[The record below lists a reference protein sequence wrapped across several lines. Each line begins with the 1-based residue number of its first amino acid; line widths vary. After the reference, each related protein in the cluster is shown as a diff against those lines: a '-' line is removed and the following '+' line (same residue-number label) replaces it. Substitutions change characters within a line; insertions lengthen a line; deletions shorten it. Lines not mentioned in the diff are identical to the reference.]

1 MLVHICCFL
10 PLLAVSP
17 KCLTFT
23 IVNCSAFQKV
33 SNWKCFPH
41 QCELCILNLF
51 SHSFSSFHSIFPKT
65 FVHPLML
72 SMTSQIRL
80 VSEEIMSYHTVTSD
94 QGNTEIF
101 THSLTWSDVNEL
113 FKSLIIESF
122 FRNMAIQDLCS

>member
-1 MLVHICCFL
+1 MLVHICCLL

-23 IVNCSAFQKV
+23 IVNCSAFQNFL
-33 SNWKCFPH
+33 NWKCFPH

-51 SHSFSSFHSIFPKT
+51 SHSFSSFHFIFPKT

-72 SMTSQIRL
+72 SMASQIRL

-101 THSLTWSDVNEL
+101 THSLNLVRCKWVFQVIDYQVIFPKHGNTRPL
-113 FKSLIIESF
+113 
-122 FRNMAIQDLCS
+122 